1 MMDMY
6 SGQIPFLL
14 LCLGLLL
21 VQLLHGALG
30 ITITNT
36 ISNSRPRLGETI
48 TLECNIKDGNP
59 TEVSWYKDR
68 HINTKAMIIAF
79 NCLVVPKEYKTRFT
93 KVKCDANNYNFQLS
107 DVQIKD
113 RGQWECEADG
123 ESATNKL
130 QLDVLVP
137 PLIPTVTNPSPVKV
151 GDNGKFTCNAEN
163 ENVTKPVTYT
173 WTKNGNTVSPRTV
186 EPGALLFSSVK
197 KSDAGK
203 YACVATNDA
212 GDKTSTEQDFV
223 IYYAPDSVKLKTTTA
238 SNSKS
243 ESETET
249 FTCEAIGGNPVP
261 LVKLIRQVG
270 SKKETLIEE
279 NNRDVIFNRQMMR
292 QDNQVKFYCEATG
305 PGIPNQMTSSLV
317 TYNVLFAPNTVQLTE
332 IPQGHVSQNSTKDLI
347 CQGGSA
353 SNPKAMIEWQKVLNG
368 KVTFPESLTVEENME
383 EREYYGVKVMSTVSL
398 DTTKANNGAVY
409 KCLLVY
415 NGKQTINLQHQVTMD
430 IRFRPTN
437 IVLSESPYGA
447 VLENSQKMLTCETS
461 SSNKPSSII
470 WKKYVS
476 SNKGWA
482 TILGGVQ
489 QLVVGEYNS
498 RRTVSTLLV
507 QTTREQHLAQY
518 LCQARYQN
526 SLLSIKQTTALI
538 IYFPHNVQVKV
549 SKTTVNEHEFV
560 RFECDTSGG
569 NPAPIKRYQWLWKKS
584 GSTKEQ
590 VIQDTETS
598 TQNGKYLEFTRIPY
612 DKSGTYSCKAWN
624 DGGMGQASTV
634 LNVQYSPRI
643 DPETKM
649 KYDVAGEMGKEAMFE
664 LFIIANPTPVTTGY
678 TWSKDG
684 NVISRTSPDY
694 EIISGPTSS
703 KLKIK
708 NVKSSDYKNYT
719 CSVRTSGFQAKVFKF
734 KLLKAGPPSAPSN
747 LTVVNSTAVAATL
760 EWVSEF
766 PGGSEQKFYV
776 QYKTSEENWNIASEV
791 PPGGIADPGL
801 KKAVSHK
808 VMNLKS
814 NVWYV
819 FRVRSKNSHPG
830 PHTSNFSNIAP
841 KKTPEAPQTS
851 VLSVSRTDKD
861 VTVRWKQ
868 VTGKYTSIKVK
879 YCETG
884 TEDCMDYLVEKPK
897 ENYATFFVDAD
908 KTYYYYMIIEDGGDV
923 VYRSNPLVD
932 DDKTNTGGVAT
943 GNIGMITGIVGGG
956 VALILVVI
964 IVIAIIL
971 RKKKPSKK
979 KREAQEMQKPGGIYK
994 PITANGSTS
1003 FDVHSHAETSLSK
1016 KPTPAIRTDS
1026 KEPNCRI
1033 IDGKVKREPVIY
1045 ENEPVWVR
1053 RSDFKVNLQ
1062 KPDVVSH
1069 TQRHVENPYQNVPVS
1084 QNGSQNGSRPP
1095 SVASRPSRP
1104 GSRAEENPYQNV
1116 NVNRNSQP
1124 QRYSGSGGVPQPI
1137 GVDGTVYAEL
1147 SFHGARNPAHPQYN
1161 YPIRRTEEFAPYAT
1175 VDFSRKAPPMNVEYT
1190 V

>member
-317 TYNVLFAPNTVQLTE
+317 TYNVL
-332 IPQGHVSQNSTKDLI
+332 
-347 CQGGSA
+347 
-353 SNPKAMIEWQKVLNG
+353 
-368 KVTFPESLTVEENME
+368 
-383 EREYYGVKVMSTVSL
+383 
-398 DTTKANNGAVY
+398 
-409 KCLLVY
+409 
-415 NGKQTINLQHQVTMD
+415 
-430 IRFRPTN
+430 
-437 IVLSESPYGA
+437 
-447 VLENSQKMLTCETS
+447 
-461 SSNKPSSII
+461 
-470 WKKYVS
+470 
-476 SNKGWA
+476 
-482 TILGGVQ
+482 
-489 QLVVGEYNS
+489 
-498 RRTVSTLLV
+498 
-507 QTTREQHLAQY
+507 
-518 LCQARYQN
+518 
-526 SLLSIKQTTALI
+526 
-538 IYFPHNVQVKV
+538 FPHNVQVKV

-979 KREAQEMQKPGGIYK
+979 KREAQEMQKGYKKMPGGIYK